1 MTTTR
6 SSRSTGNL
14 ISPAS
19 DENALS
25 ALTGPGVVQATATA
39 DVQAAAIPTITIDPV
54 SGDNILTA
62 YEKNFFQTS
71 ILSGT
76 TTGIAPGSTLDI
88 DFGPFEQS
96 ESAIV
101 QANGSWRAE
110 IPSQISNM
118 VRLGGGHAEVS
129 ARTAEGTIA
138 SDSVS
143 ISVKPA
149 WPSLIVYP
157 FAGDSILSG
166 PEGQATQTLSG
177 TTHYVEAG
185 QTVTLT
191 LNGHTYT
198 ATVNESG
205 EWRTSVPA
213 AEVAEVAAL
222 PDGAQII
229 ATVSNLAG
237 QEAASYSRLTVDSSL
252 PSLTMNPFVGDYVLS
267 DLEALRP
274 QTLSGTTTGIEAGQ
288 TVTLT
293 LNYKTYSATIEADGS
308 FATTV
313 PAADLLALYNGE
325 EQITAVAT
333 NLTGQVTRSIETLT
347 VDYTAQKLLVD
358 PVAGDDYINSEE
370 MSRIYVSGSAPTLPQ
385 NTYIT
390 VDFADKSY
398 YTQTKA
404 DGSWS
409 LYIENVEDVPNGRYP
424 FTFSAPGS
432 ATVTREV
439 GVYSQYDSRGVKI
452 DTPFGDGVLTP
463 EEAAQDQVLTGTVVK
478 GIQQVKVIF
487 FLDTFQ
493 ADVDANG
500 HWAFTAPS
508 AILQDLHRFAERNV
522 FYIEVSAE
530 DVAGNYMSSSYPIE
544 IVPGNIHLT
553 LDPVTGDNRI
563 TAADAAAGVV
573 LSGTADP
580 IATGLTVTVTLNG
593 VTHTTVIKDDG
604 SWSVPIPTT
613 EIINLPDGIVTATAS
628 VPGNTPL
635 SLDVAVG
642 IQASPTPAFDLPF
655 GDGVLTAE
663 EAATDQLLTGTTGVS
678 GSGQSVNLTLNGKT
692 YAAAVDNDGH
702 WQATLPAVDLQALP
716 EGAAALSVL
725 ATDAAGNS
733 GSAAVTAQVD
743 LVFAPISINPVA
755 GDNLINYAEG
765 QAGITLSGMTDGLP
779 AGTEL
784 TLTILQSPSNG
795 GIRYYHTTTREDGS
809 WLYKVSHDEIAV
821 YWNQVDQQTLT
832 VKAPDGR
839 SASIGIGMHYD
850 SAIAQLNTPFGNEVL
865 NAEKAAVDQLL
876 TGRTGLRGPGQTAT
890 VTMEGITYNGTVDE
904 EGNWQLI
911 LPSSALQALAGKD
924 AITLTVTVSDIAGN
938 TETEGRYFV
947 TVDLVAPTL
956 TLDPI
961 AGDNVITFAEAE
973 KDITLSG
980 TSSEPYATVTVTL
993 GGLTLTTEAGSNG
1006 IWQITIPAHTLSG
1019 RDGSFPD
1026 GTYQLVLTA
1035 RDYSGNTTTT
1045 QDLRLEVES
1054 TVRPVLRIHNIS
1066 GDNLINGAEL
1076 QSDQIITGSSENVES
1091 GQTLSLKIGSV
1102 TYTTQIQ
1109 PGGGW
1114 SLLVPAADLAA
1125 LGDGGLTLRASVM
1138 DAAGHRATAS
1148 RNLNIKSDRD
1158 GLSIDPVTGDNLI
1171 NADEAGGA
1179 ITLTGHTDG
1188 VQHGATVQL
1197 TLNSKHYTATVGE
1210 DGNWSA
1216 TLPAADVAAL
1226 KAGSATLTACVKSTG
1241 GQMLYAKAVLT
1252 VDITAPELAFNPVT
1266 GDNRISQ
1273 QEAQAGFALTGSAGM
1288 AAAGLL
1294 VLVVLNGVEYHAKVQ
1309 AGGDWSVAIP
1319 AEALADQPAGDYPLT
1334 VSLTDVAGNLASVTG
1349 ALTLDAAPGTEGAE
1363 QLSALRVTSQAAVAD
1378 NADSTLTSALVAPEA
1393 AAAESPAGHGTYT
1406 IGGQTLNLTEHGGEA
1421 LGGSGNDTIVLHTLD
1436 FLHIDGGSGTDTLL
1450 LAGTDQHL
1458 DLTALGL
1465 KIEHIDIFDLGNGHN
1480 SLTLGLHDAESV
1492 TGQPDEGLLIRGA
1505 EGSMLTLTGGSDA
1518 WASSGQRDIDGLT
1531 FDVYHHSAAEGADL
1545 LGDLLV
1551 QHGILVQQA

>member
-25 ALTGPGVVQATATA
+25 ALTGPGVVQASAATE
-39 DVQAAAIPTITIDPV
+39 VQAAVTPSITVDPFA
-54 SGDNILTA
+54 GDNILTPF
-62 YEKNFFQTS
+62 EGDFIQTRV
-71 ILSGT
+71 LSGT
-76 TTGIAPGSTLDI
+76 TTGIAAGRIVTLRLSNFVDMV
-88 DFGPFEQS
+88 
-96 ESAIV
+96 SATV
-101 QANGSWRAE
+101 EADGSWRTELTSSEMDTLLRQGAGPE
-110 IPSQISNM
+110 I
-118 VRLGGGHAEVS
+118 EVS
-129 ARTAEGTIA
+129 ARTETGDEI
-138 SDSVS
+138 SVS
-143 ISVKPA
+143 VPMTSSRD
-149 WPSLIVYP
+149 WPSLLVYA
-157 FAGDSILSG
+157 FAGDNTLSG
-166 PEGQATQTLSG
+166 PEGQATQILSG
-177 TTHYVEAG
+177 RTHHVEAG

-198 ATVNESG
+198 ATVG
-205 EWRTSVPA
+205 EDGYWQTTVPA
-213 AEVAEVAAL
+213 AEVAAL
-222 PDGAQII
+222 PDGAKII

-237 QEAASYSRLTVDSSL
+237 QEAGYTSKLTVDSSQ
-252 PSLTMNPFVGDYVLS
+252 PSLTINPFATDHVLS
-267 DLEALRP
+267 DAEALRP
-274 QTLSGTTTGIEAGQ
+274 QTLSGTTSGIEAGQ
-288 TVTLT
+288 VVTLT
-293 LNYKTYSATIEADGS
+293 LDYKTYSATVAADGS

-313 PAADLLALYNGE
+313 PAAALLELYNGQTE
-325 EQITAVAT
+325 ITASAT
-333 NLTGQVTRSIETLT
+333 NLAGQTTHGSEILT
-347 VDYTAQKLLVD
+347 VAYTSNRLTVN
-358 PVAGDDYINSEE
+358 PIAGDNYVNVGEANSLVISGTAPSLPVG
-370 MSRIYVSGSAPTLPQ
+370 SRVR
-385 NTYIT
+385 
-390 VDFADKSY
+390 VEFADKKFEGIVQRNGEWGIDVDY
-398 YTQTKA
+398 YKIFLLP
-404 DGSWS
+404 DGQ
-409 LYIENVEDVPNGRYP
+409 YN
-424 FTFSAPGS
+424 FTITAPGS
-432 ATVTREV
+432 APVTREV
-439 GVYSQYDSRGVKI
+439 GLYLNRENYWVKSEI
-452 DTPFGDGVLTP
+452 PFGDGVLTP
-463 EEAAQDQVLTGTVVK
+463 AEAAQGQVLTGTASK
-478 GIQQVKVIF
+478 GMLRVEVSIGNGTYQG
-487 FLDTFQ
+487 T
-493 ADVDANG
+493 VDAEG
-500 HWAFTAPS
+500 HWRVTLTPEGLQELIAHWGTQAGLTVYAF
-508 AILQDLHRFAERNV
+508 
-522 FYIEVSAE
+522 
-530 DVAGNYMSSSYPIE
+530 DVAENDTSTTHAVE
-544 IVPGNIHLT
+544 IVPGEINLT
-553 LDPVTGDNRI
+553 LNPVTGDNII
-563 TAADAAAGVV
+563 TAAEAAAGIT
-573 LSGTADP
+573 LSGSADR
-580 IATGLTVTVTLNG
+580 AAAWLTVTVTLNG
-593 VTHTTVIKDDG
+593 VAHTTTINEDG
-604 SWSVPIPTT
+604 SWSVPIPTV
-613 EIINLPDGIVTATAS
+613 ELINLPDGIVTATAS
-628 VPGNTPL
+628 VPGTTPAT
-635 SLDVAVG
+635 LDVNVT
-642 IQASPTPAFDLPF
+642 IQASPTPAIDLPF

-678 GSGQSVNLTLNGKT
+678 GSGQTVTLTLNGKT

-716 EGAAALSVL
+716 EGAAALKVL

-733 GSAAVTAQVD
+733 GSAATTAQVD

-784 TLTILQSPSNG
+784 TLTILQSPSDG

-809 WLYKVSHDEIAV
+809 WSYKVSHDEIAV
-821 YWNQVDQQTLT
+821 YWNRVDQQTLT

-839 SASIGIGMHYD
+839 SASIQIGMHYD

-924 AITLTVTVSDIAGN
+924 AITLIVTVSDIAGN
-938 TETEGRYFV
+938 TETEDRYFV

-1026 GTYQLVLTA
+1026 GAYQLVLTA
-1035 RDYSGNTTTT
+1035 RDYYGNTTTTT

-1076 QSDQIITGSSENVES
+1076 QSDQVITGSSENVES

-1114 SLLVPAADLAA
+1114 SLIVPAADLAA

-1171 NADEAGGA
+1171 NGAEAGGA
-1179 ITLTGHTDG
+1179 LTLTGHTDG

-1226 KAGSATLTACVKSTG
+1226 KAGSATLTACVKSAG

-1252 VDITAPELAFNPVT
+1252 VDTTAPELAFNPVT

-1294 VLVVLNGVEYHAKVQ
+1294 VLVVLNGVEYHGKVQ

-1319 AEALADQPAGDYPLT
+1319 AEALADQPAGDYPVT
-1334 VSLTDVAGNLASVTG
+1334 VSLADVAGNLTSVTG
-1349 ALTLDAAPGTEGAE
+1349 ALTLDAGTDSAE
-1363 QLSALRVTSQAAVAD
+1363 TMSALTVTSQAAVAD
-1378 NADSTLTSALVAPEA
+1378 NADSTLTSALGAPE

-1450 LAGTDQHL
+1450 LAGSDQHL

-1480 SLTLGLHDAESV
+1480 RLTLGLHDAESI
-1492 TGQPDEGLLIRGA
+1492 TGQPDEDLVIRGA
-1505 EGSMLTLTGGSDA
+1505 AGSQLNLAGDGSA
-1518 WASSGQRDIDGLT
+1518 WETHGQRDIDGLT

>member
-14 ISPAS
+14 ISSAS

-25 ALTGPGVVQATATA
+25 ALAVQATAATT
-39 DVQAAAIPTITIDPV
+39 DVQAAVTPTITIDPV

-110 IPSQISNM
+110 IPSQLSNM
-118 VRLGGGHAEVS
+118 VRLGGGHADVS
-129 ARTAEGTIA
+129 ASSAEGTIA

-143 ISVKPA
+143 ILVKPA

-213 AEVAEVAAL
+213 AEVAAL

-293 LNYKTYSATIEADGS
+293 LNYKTYSATVAADGS
-308 FATTV
+308 FTTTV

-347 VDYTAQKLLVD
+347 VDYTAQKLLVN

-439 GVYSQYDSRGVKI
+439 GVYSQYDSRGVTI

-563 TAADAAAGVV
+563 TAADAVAGVV

-593 VTHTTVIKDDG
+593 VAHTTVIKDDG

-613 EIINLPDGIVTATAS
+613 EIINLPDGTVTATAS

-678 GSGQSVNLTLNGKT
+678 GSGQSVTLTLNGKT

-733 GSAAVTAQVD
+733 GSAATTAQVD

-765 QAGITLSGMTDGLP
+765 KAGITLSGMTDGLP
-779 AGTEL
+779 AGTGL
-784 TLTILQSPSNG
+784 TLTILQHPSDG

-809 WLYKVSHDEIAV
+809 WSYKISSDELYG
-821 YWNQVDQQTLT
+821 YWNRVDQQTLT

-839 SASIGIGMHYD
+839 SASIQIGMHYD
-850 SAIAQLNTPFGNEVL
+850 SATAQLDTPFGNEVL

-876 TGRTGLRGPGQTAT
+876 TGTTGLRGPGQTAT

-924 AITLTVTVSDIAGN
+924 FTTLIVTVSDIAGN
-938 TETEGRYFV
+938 TATEDRYFV

-956 TLDPI
+956 TLEPV

-980 TSSEPYATVTVTL
+980 TSSEPYATVTITL

-1035 RDYSGNTTTT
+1035 NDDHGNTTTTT

-1076 QSDQIITGSSENVES
+1076 QSDQVITGSSENVES

-1102 TYTTQIQ
+1102 TYTTQVQ

-1171 NADEAGGA
+1171 NGDEAGGA

-1216 TLPAADVAAL
+1216 MLPAADVAAL
-1226 KAGSATLTACVKSTG
+1226 KAGSATLTACVKSAG

-1252 VDITAPELAFNPVT
+1252 VDTTAPELAFNPAT

-1273 QEAQAGFALTGSAGM
+1273 QEVQAGFSLTGSAGM

-1294 VLVVLNGVEYHAKVQ
+1294 VLVVLNGVEYHGKVQ
-1309 AGGDWSVAIP
+1309 ASGDWSVAIP
-1319 AEALADQPAGDYPLT
+1319 PEALADQPAGDYPLT
-1334 VSLTDVAGNLASVTG
+1334 VSLTDVAGNLTTVTS
-1349 ALTLDAAPGTEGAE
+1349 AITLDAAPDTDSAE
-1363 QLSALRVTSQAAVAD
+1363 QLSALTVTSQAVAAD
-1378 NADSTLTSALVAPEA
+1378 NADSTLTSALVTPEA
-1393 AAAESPAGHGTYT
+1393 AAAETPAGHGTYA
-1406 IGGQTLNLTEHGGEA
+1406 IGGQTLTLTEHGGEA

-1450 LAGTDQHL
+1450 LAGSDQHL

-1465 KIEHIDIFDLGNGHN
+1465 KIENIDIFDLGNGSN
-1480 SLTLGLHDAESV
+1480 SLTLGLHEAETV
-1492 TGQPDEGLLIRGA
+1492 RDQPEENLFIRGQD
-1505 EGSMLTLTGGSDA
+1505 GSQLVLTGDNT
-1518 WASSGQRDIDGLT
+1518 WETSGQREVGGLT
-1531 FDVYHHSAAEGADL
+1531 FDVYHATGLENADA

-1551 QHGILVQQA
+1551 QHGIQVQQV